1 MARMHHTN
9 FKAPAAEGEKGIG
22 KLRVWERNGLGR
34 LRVSRA
40 IGAPSAIFHSS
51 RCVTYLCRES
61 REGRLCRLY
70 YM

>member
-1 MARMHHTN
+1 MHHTN

-40 IGAPSAIFHSS
+40 IGAPSAFFLSS
-51 RCVTYLCRES
+51 RRVIHLWRES
-61 REGRLCRLY
+61 REGQLCRLY